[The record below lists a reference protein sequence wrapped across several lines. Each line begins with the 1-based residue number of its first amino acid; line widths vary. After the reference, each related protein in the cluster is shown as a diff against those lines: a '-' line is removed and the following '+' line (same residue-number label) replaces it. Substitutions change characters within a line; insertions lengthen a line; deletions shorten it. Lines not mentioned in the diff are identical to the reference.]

1 MRRADAGMAAQTGPS
16 GRARGER
23 PGVSP
28 RKATAVDKH
37 VGRRLRRLRQIN
49 EVSLERLAEIVD
61 VAPQQ
66 IQKYEIGETRIS
78 ASRIFELARV
88 FRVSIE
94 WFYADLE
101 AATRAQVDDRIRRRE
116 GEVGV
121 APACAAIPSPAEE
134 LAARYAEL
142 PAEMQAKLIDFA
154 RMLSDLAAKQGN

>member
-1 MRRADAGMAAQTGPS
+1 MATQSRPS
-16 GRARGER
+16 GRPRSER
-23 PGVSP
+23 PGASP
-28 RKATAVDKH
+28 RKATAIDKH

-49 EVSLERLAEIVD
+49 EVSLERLAELVD
-61 VAPQQ
+61 LAPQQ

-78 ASRIFELARV
+78 ASRIFELARI

-116 GEVGV
+116 SEVGV
-121 APACAAIPSPAEE
+121 APPCVTPPSPADE

-142 PAEMQAKLIDFA
+142 PPDMQAKLMDFA
-154 RMLSDLAAKQGN
+154 RMLSDLAGRQRN